1 MGKKLEFVINI
12 FNQLASFGE
21 KIVDDVVMEMVL
33 NPLPTSY
40 EYYVWSILSQQV
52 MLMLDELIAKLLH
65 EKTKNKLCGK
75 N

>member
-1 MGKKLEFVINI
+1 
-12 FNQLASFGE
+12 
-21 KIVDDVVMEMVL
+21 MEMVL